1 MQKKCMYI
9 RCNEKI
15 ALHDTHAIHA
25 LYQEK
30 NQMIEAL
37 QPRNRKPSMIQGLE
51 LNWMQ
56 WVSKLYF
63 KSLFFNAVHSIQIEQ
78 GGIITVQEKL
88 SPYYLTDNTS
98 QQQNTALHVRELHK
112 EIHETTQDIRGFQFA
127 VKFLNLFI
135 L

>member
-1 MQKKCMYI
+1 M
-9 RCNEKI
+9 
-15 ALHDTHAIHA
+15 
-25 LYQEK
+25 
-30 NQMIEAL
+30 
-37 QPRNRKPSMIQGLE
+37 
-51 LNWMQ
+51 
-56 WVSKLYF
+56 
-63 KSLFFNAVHSIQIEQ
+63 HSIQIEQ